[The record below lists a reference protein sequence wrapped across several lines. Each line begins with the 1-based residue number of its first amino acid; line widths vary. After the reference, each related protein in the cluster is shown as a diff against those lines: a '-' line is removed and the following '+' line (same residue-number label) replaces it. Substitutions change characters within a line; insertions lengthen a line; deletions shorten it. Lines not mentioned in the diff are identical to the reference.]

1 MKKTILFLSITSLLY
16 TTACKNN
23 QSNEQVKMLDK
34 GLSFAVYENSVSKN
48 VNHSS
53 AMLIEEDLKTGN
65 FLGLGKKPQPFTN
78 EDLPATYKSRK
89 FIKNLAGMTYDI
101 FLIPGNIVRYDTTS
115 KDYEFKTLK
124 GIIKNNKSPQ
134 ISVIDDGILY
144 SSKINSGAS
153 FNASALIGGLSVEAK
168 KIMELVIQDAAK
180 SIVPD
185 TLIDVDVL
193 KKIAESIPADQR
205 KNYFYIK

>member
-1 MKKTILFLSITSLLY
+1 MKQTTIISALAAITFL
-16 TTACKNN
+16 TACNN
-23 QSNEQVKMLDK
+23 KQANEQVKLLEK
-34 GLSFAVYENSVSKN
+34 GQSFSVYENSLSQN
-48 VNHSS
+48 DADSSS
-53 AMLIEEDLKTGN
+53 AFIEEKLNTEK
-65 FLGLGKKPQPFTN
+65 FLGLGKKPEPFTN
-78 EDLPATYKSRK
+78 EELPTSYKNRK

-101 FLIPGNIVRYDTTS
+101 FLIPGNIVKYDTTT

-124 GIIKNNKSPQ
+124 GIIKNNISPQ
-134 ISVIDDGILY
+134 INVIDDGILY

-153 FNASALIGGLSVEAK
+153 FNASALIGGLSVDSK
-168 KIMELVIQDAAK
+168 KIMELIIQDAAK

-205 KNYFYIK
+205 KIFFT